1 MLSGAGGQHFSGI
14 CDRIARV
21 LDRQG
26 IIDILQEPDG
36 RVLDDLCRQA
46 CAIRK
51 ECVGDRVYLRGIIE
65 FSNYCSRDCL
75 YCGLR
80 SSNATMKRYRM
91 SLDEIEACARAARQ
105 LELRTIVLQ
114 SGEDGVL
121 DIRWLCE
128 MVRRVK
134 ALDVAV
140 TVSVGERSFADYRSL
155 KEAGAD
161 RYLLKFETSDEALFA
176 KLKPDSSYTERMR
189 CLEWLRQLDYQVGS
203 GIMIGLPGQT
213 PESIADDILLFKEL
227 DLDMIGVGPFIA
239 HPDTPLVGTP
249 TVPIE
254 QVLKA
259 VALTRIVTRNAH
271 IPATTATGSIDPAGR
286 EKALRAGAN
295 VVMPD
300 ITPVKYRP
308 MYEIYPGKAC
318 VGEQV
323 QDCLPCLVSRI
334 QSAGLEV
341 SFERGDSVKR

>member
-1 MLSGAGGQHFSGI
+1 MN
-14 CDRIARV
+14 
-21 LDRQG
+21 RQA
-26 IIDILQEPDG
+26 IIDILRSQDAQ
-36 RVLDDLCRQA
+36 VLDDLCRQA
-46 CAIRK
+46 NAIRK

-80 SSNATMKRYRM
+80 RSNAALKRYRM

-105 LELRTIVLQ
+105 LDLRTIVLQ
-114 SGEDGVL
+114 SGEDGAL
-121 DIRWLCE
+121 SIEWLCE

-140 TVSVGERSFADYRSL
+140 TVSVGERTYDDYRRL

-176 KLKPDSSYTERMR
+176 KLKPDSSYQARME
-189 CLEWLRQLDYQVGS
+189 CLEWLKQLDYQVGS
-203 GIMIGLPGQT
+203 GIMVGLPGQT
-213 PESIADDILLFKEL
+213 PESIADDILLFEEL

-239 HPDTPLVGTP
+239 HPDTPLAGAS

-259 VALTRIVTRNAH
+259 VALTRIVTRNTH

-286 EKALRAGAN
+286 ERALRAGAN

-318 VGEQV
+318 IGEQV
-323 QDCLPCLVSRI
+323 EDCLPCLISRI
-334 QSAGLEV
+334 ESTGLEI
-341 SFERGDSVKR
+341 SFDRGDSVKPVGARHASPARRPEP